1 MEDFGTTNTEPDKSK
16 WKAVY
21 TIIERGGEKRSLWLR
36 IGTARVNK
44 DLSLNVKLDAMPTNG
59 MIHIRDYE
67 PPAERLARL
76 SATPSPSFSA
86 GDLS

>member
-1 MEDFGTTNTEPDKSK
+1 MNDFATHNDPEKK

-21 TIIERGGEKRSLWLR
+21 TIIERTGDKRSLWLR
-36 IGTARVNK
+36 IGTAWLNK
-44 DLSLNVKLDAMPTNG
+44 DASLNVKLDAMPTNG

-67 PPAERLARL
+67 PPAERVARL
-76 SATPSPSFSA
+76 SPASQSFGA